1 MGENSVI
8 RKDPIPDGDLFT
20 AAEKIET
27 TILPDD
33 RAAAKRV
40 AGIIADT
47 IRTNKAQNRQTVLG
61 LATGHTPIGVYR
73 ELIRMHKEEGL
84 DFSSVITFNLDEY
97 YPMPPDSIQSY
108 WRWMHENFF
117 NHVNVPA
124 ANINIPDGTLPLS
137 KIAEYCRQYEAKI
150 EACGGIDIQL
160 LGIGRTGHIGFNEPG
175 SGRDSRTRLI
185 TLDRVTRMDAASDF
199 FGEANVP
206 RQAITMGVGTILAAK
221 RIIMMAFGEGKAP
234 IVRRAVEGPVTDAVA
249 ASFLQEHP
257 NAELVVDIAAAGC
270 LTRVATPWLLGEIEW
285 TDEAMH
291 RAVIWLS
298 LETKKS
304 ILKLDHDDYDSYH
317 LSSLVRAHH
326 SVDCLNRKVFDRLWN
341 SIAYPDDLPKD
352 KRILCF
358 SPHPDDDVISMGGTL
373 TRLAVI
379 GNEVHVAYMTNGNIA
394 VFDDDARSV
403 VGLWADMNDAFG
415 FKSPA
420 VHAFVRKVN
429 GFLATKA
436 PGAVDIPEV
445 QDIKALIRRTEAIS
459 ACRSMHIP
467 PEHAH
472 FLDLPFYKTGE
483 VRKRPIGPE
492 DIAIVLKL
500 LREVKPHWIFVAGE
514 LSDPHGTHRLCA
526 EAIFAALRQLAKDER
541 PEVVWLYRGAWQEWE
556 PDVIDMA
563 VPLSKTELTD
573 KIFAIFKHESQKDK
587 ALFPG
592 PFDDREFW
600 QRAQARNTETAALY
614 NALGLPEYHAM
625 EAFVRYEEPLEA

>member
-1 MGENSVI
+1 MI
-8 RKDPIPDGDLFT
+8 RKDPIPEGELFT
-20 AAEKIET
+20 ALEKIDT
-27 TILPDD
+27 TVLPHDK
-33 RAAAKRV
+33 AAAKRV

-47 IRTNKAQNRQTVLG
+47 IRTNLAKNQKTVLG

-108 WRWMHENFF
+108 HRWMHENFF

-124 ANINIPDGTLPLS
+124 ANINIPDGTLPEN
-137 KIAEYCRQYEAKI
+137 KVGDFCRGYEAKI
-150 EACGGIDIQL
+150 QSVGGIDIQI

-185 TLDRVTRMDAASDF
+185 SLDRVTRLDAASDF
-199 FGEANVP
+199 FGESNVP
-206 RQAITMGVGTILAAK
+206 RRAITMGVGTILAAK
-221 RIIMMAFGEGKAP
+221 RVVMMAFGEAKAP
-234 IVRRAVEGPVTDAVA
+234 IIRRAVEGPVTDSVA
-249 ASFLQEHP
+249 ASFLQDHA
-257 NAELVVDIAAAGC
+257 NAELVVDLAASGS
-270 LTRVATPWLLGEIEW
+270 LSRVATPWLLGEIEW
-285 TDEAMH
+285 TVEAMH

-304 ILKLDHDDYDSYH
+304 TLKLDRDDYDAYH
-317 LSSLVRAHH
+317 LASLVRAHKT
-326 SVDCLNRKVFDRLWN
+326 VDCLNRKVFSRLWN
-341 SIAYPDDLPKD
+341 SIARPEDLPRD
-352 KRILCF
+352 RRILCF

-373 TRLAVI
+373 TRLSET
-379 GNEVHVAYMTNGNIA
+379 GNEVHVGYMTNGNIA
-394 VFDDDARSV
+394 VFDDDARSM
-403 VGLWADMNDAFG
+403 VGLWAEMNDTFG

-420 VHAFVRKVN
+420 VHAFARKIH

-445 QDIKALIRRTEAIS
+445 QEIKSLIRRSEAVA

-467 PEHAH
+467 ADRAH

-483 VRKRPIGPE
+483 VRKRPIGSE
-492 DIAIVLKL
+492 DVNLVLKL
-500 LREVKPHWIFVAGE
+500 LRELKPSWIFVAGE

-541 PEVVWLYRGAWQEWE
+541 PEMVWLYRGAWQEWE

-600 QRAQARNTETAALY
+600 QRAQARNTDTAGLY

-625 EAFVRYEEPLEA
+625 EAFVRYEI

>member
-1 MGENSVI
+1 MI
-8 RKDPIPDGDLFT
+8 RKDPIPEGELFT
-20 AAEKIET
+20 AREKIDT

-40 AGIIADT
+40 AGIIAET
-47 IRTNKAQNRQTVLG
+47 IRTNRAQDRQTVLG

-73 ELIRMHKEEGL
+73 ELIRLHKEEGL
-84 DFSSVITFNLDEY
+84 DFSSVVTFNLDEY
-97 YPMPPDSIQSY
+97 YTMPPDSIQSY
-108 WRWMHENFF
+108 NRWMHENFF
-117 NHVNVPA
+117 NQVNVPA
-124 ANINIPDGTLPLS
+124 GNIHIPDGTLPPEQ
-137 KIAEYCRQYEAKI
+137 IAEYCRHYETKI
-150 EACGGIDIQL
+150 KAAGGIDIQL

-185 TLDRVTRMDAASDF
+185 SLDRVTRLDAAADF
-199 FGEANVP
+199 FGEKNVP
-206 RQAITMGVGTILAAK
+206 RRAITMGVGTILSAK
-221 RIIMMAFGEGKAP
+221 RIIMLAFGEAKSR
-234 IVRRAVEGPVTDAVA
+234 IVRRAVEGPVTDTVA

-257 NAELVVDIAAAGC
+257 NAELVVDWAAAGD
-270 LTRVATPWLLGEIEW
+270 LSRVATPWLLGEIEW
-285 TDEAMH
+285 TIEAMH

-304 ILKLDHDDYDSYH
+304 ILKLDHDDYDHYN
-317 LSSLVRAHH
+317 LASLARAHK
-326 SVDCLNRKVFDRLWN
+326 SVDCLNRKVFSRLWD
-341 SIAYPDDLPKD
+341 SIARPEELPTD

-373 TRLAVI
+373 TQLARTA
-379 GNEVHVAYMTNGNIA
+379 NDVHVAYMTNGNIA
-394 VFDDDARSV
+394 VFDEDARHA
-403 VGLWADMNDAFG
+403 VGVWAEMNDKFG

-420 VHAFVRKVN
+420 VHAFARKIN
-429 GFLATKA
+429 GFLATKE

-445 QDIKALIRRTEAIS
+445 QEIKALIRRAEATT
-459 ACRSMHIP
+459 ACQSMHIP
-467 PEHAH
+467 PDQAH

-483 VRKRPIGPE
+483 VRKHPISPE
-492 DIAIVLKL
+492 DVAIVLKL
-500 LREVKPHWIFVAGE
+500 MRDLKPHWIFVAGE

-526 EAIFAALRQLAKDER
+526 EAIFKALRQLADDER
-541 PEVVWLYRGAWQEWE
+541 PEIVWLYRGAWQEWE
-556 PDVIDMA
+556 PDLIDMA

-600 QRAQARNTETAALY
+600 QRAEARNTDTAGIY

-625 EAFVRYEEPLEA
+625 EAFVRYEWH